1 VAILGK
7 KSDERGGMTTPR
19 GTGAEA
25 SMSIIGPGMTIVGDV
40 ATDGTVRIE
49 GRIEGTVRAGKAVV
63 IGKEGEV
70 HGDVFTQDAVIGGRI
85 RGTVTAESRIELQ
98 PTCDV
103 EGTVRAR
110 TQHLRLDEGSRFTG
124 QIEMLDASGG
134 TTAQPQR
141 ALPAPLEMEKST
153 AAE

>member
-1 VAILGK
+1 MAILGK
-7 KSDERGGMTTPR
+7 KTDERGTGGTSSR
-19 GTGAEA
+19 GGGAEA

-63 IGKEGEV
+63 VGKEGEV
-70 HGDVFTQDAVIGGRI
+70 HGDVFTQDAVIGGRL
-85 RGTVTAESRIELQ
+85 RGTITAESRIELQ

-110 TQHLRLDEGSRFTG
+110 SQHLRLDEGSRFSG
-124 QIEMLDASGG
+124 QVEMLDASGA
-134 TTAQPQR
+134 AQQR
-141 ALPAPLEMEKST
+141 ALPAPDAYEKST